1 MKNREKYE
9 KEILD
14 VACVGERVAIDK
26 RTMQIR
32 GCGGFSCGRCL
43 FGEADFCVE
52 ELGKWAESEYIERPK
67 ISKKDRA
74 FLDYIDNRFKY
85 IARDEDGTLLT
96 FEAKP
101 LKVVAQKRIN
111 PLLMGG
117 WMYALNRNMSDFN
130 ISFPMVKWSD
140 AEPWLIEDLKK
151 LEVCNEY

>member
-43 FGEADFCVE
+43 FGEADLCVE
-52 ELGKWAESEYIERPK
+52 EMGKWAESEYIEPVK

-74 FLDYIDNRFKY
+74 FLDYLGDYEYVTRDDSGKLYVYISTPIKRLACACWVTGDTCKSLAGLDID
-85 IARDEDGTLLT
+85 
-96 FEAKP
+96 
-101 LKVVAQKRIN
+101 
-111 PLLMGG
+111 
-117 WMYALNRNMSDFN
+117 
-130 ISFPMVKWSD
+130 FPMVKWSD
-140 AEPWLIEDLKK
+140 DEPWLIEDLKE
-151 LEVCNEY
+151 LEVCDEY